1 VFNKRRQARQKT
13 GPRSSVGKNL
23 HILETSSKAA
33 LAEASRTPLPYEDRD
48 PAALPKKSIHAGIF
62 FQVAAPG
69 LILRAFSR
77 LFDSIKF
84 PDSLKPKLQ
93 DAAVSLRGKL

>member
-1 VFNKRRQARQKT
+1 MFNKLRQAMQRT
-13 GPRSSVGKNL
+13 GPRRHVGQDL

-33 LAEASRTPLPYEDRD
+33 SATANRATVSYEDRD
-48 PAALPKKSIHAGIF
+48 PAAVPKKSVHRGIF

-69 LILRAFSR
+69 LILRAFSG